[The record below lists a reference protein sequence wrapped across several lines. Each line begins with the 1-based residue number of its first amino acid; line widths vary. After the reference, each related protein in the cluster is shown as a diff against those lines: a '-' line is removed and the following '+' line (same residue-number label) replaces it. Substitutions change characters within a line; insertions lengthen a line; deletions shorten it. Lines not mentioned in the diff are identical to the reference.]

1 MAELVT
7 IPTPTYEYPPLDRDS
22 IELESE
28 INSMLSP
35 YFLAQPEQ
43 IVDYVRE
50 HSALPALLHEAAP
63 KLKESFGADTILKL
77 ELGANGDEG
86 SVLRV
91 LAMWPGSLASANAAL
106 KNFDESFWI
115 ANCDRASGYLVV
127 DRELV

>member
-7 IPTPTYEYPPLDRDS
+7 IPTPIYEYQPLDRDA
-22 IELESE
+22 IEFESE
-28 INSMLSP
+28 IHRMLSP
-35 YFLAQPEQ
+35 YFLVQPEQ
-43 IVDYVRE
+43 VVEFVRE
-50 HSALPALLHEAAP
+50 HRALPTLLQEAAP

-86 SVLRV
+86 SVLRL

-106 KNFDESFWI
+106 QAFDESFWI
-115 ANCDRASGYLVV
+115 ANCARASGYLVI

>member
-7 IPTPTYEYPPLDRDS
+7 IPTPTYEYQPLDRDA
-22 IELESE
+22 IAFESE
-28 INSMLSP
+28 TNRMLSP
-35 YFLAQPEQ
+35 YFLAQPDQ
-43 IVDYVRE
+43 IVAYVRE

-63 KLKESFGADTILKL
+63 KLKESFGSDTILKL
-77 ELGANGDEG
+77 ELGTDGDEG
-86 SVLRV
+86 SVLRL

-115 ANCDRASGYLVV
+115 ANCDRASGGLVI